1 MSLLTTY
8 NSILEVESKW
18 KYYER
23 MQNPVDL
30 FSNQQSAKEFIKNY
44 FGTGGKGAIFE
55 TPLNLD
61 KIRVFHTVS
70 TFFLGIHL
78 GELILEN
85 ATPEELKP
93 DFMYLWY
100 LTSLYHDFGYAVETN
115 NNDYPLNDYNTLKK
129 LKSRLSIKND
139 VLGLHHQQMIFNN
152 ETVEAYHKY
161 CVDKRGFINHG
172 LVGGLLLYDRLK
184 KNLEE
189 RKRDYSPANWQ
200 NITGEFV
207 FDDLIWGDHQL
218 DYFAKV
224 ALNIINHN
232 IWFCINN
239 YKGCN
244 KAYKDFSLRHLI
256 MDPKGSLKY
265 QRKDNPLFYL
275 LALTD
280 TIEPTK
286 FFTNLKPTCVLEKVE
301 ISVNKSSK
309 QIKII
314 VLEDCLEFDA
324 WFNKIED
331 LQTWMNLKIKRNND
345 HRQLIIQLN
354 DQ

>member
-1 MSLLTTY
+1 MNLFDTL
-8 NSILEVESKW
+8 NNILADESKW
-18 KYYER
+18 KYYKR

-30 FSNQQSAKEFIKNY
+30 FSNQQSARDFIKNY
-44 FGTGGKGAIFE
+44 FGTGGKDAIFE

-85 ATPEELKP
+85 VKPEEIKP

-115 NNDYPLNDYNTLKK
+115 NNDYPLKDYNTLKK

-139 VLGLHHQQMIFNN
+139 VLGLHHKQMIFNN

-172 LVGGLLLYDRLK
+172 FVGGLLLYDRLK

-189 RKRDYSPANWQ
+189 RKRDYLPLDWQ
-200 NITGEFV
+200 NITGKFV
-207 FDDLIWGDHQL
+207 FNDLIWGDHQL

-224 ALNIINHN
+224 AIDIINHN
-232 IWFCINN
+232 IWFCINSH
-239 YKGCN
+239 KSCN
-244 KAYKDFSLRHLI
+244 TAYEDASLGKLI
-256 MDPKGSLKY
+256 MDSKRSLRYK
-265 QRKDNPLFYL
+265 RKDNPLFYL

-286 FFTNLKPTCVLEKVE
+286 FFTNLKLPCLLEKIE
-301 ISVNKSSK
+301 IAVNKSSK
-309 QIKII
+309 QIEIK
-314 VLEDCLEFDA
+314 VLDDCLEFDA

-331 LQTWMNLKIKRNND
+331 MQTWMNLEIERIDDQK
-345 HRQLIIQLN
+345 QLIIKVN
-354 DQ
+354 